1 MGLDTGHSP
10 CERVSV
16 GHRTVYVGHPH
27 ELASPHACLSVI
39 SKAENVYLLPFH
51 EFPGTIGKRTSRRP
65 VAPRRPPL
73 MNSPFVPSVA
83 RCESAEGEQKRQVAA
98 ARCVIQAAN
107 VALYLR
113 DAVLRRTSYGQNRA
127 MRRPSIA
134 PRRNSTKR
142 DATQACSSHV
152 STQGFCTRWWRP
164 LWAFQRPCSRSRPW
178 IGQPGRTKDR
188 TKDEPGLIC
197 VEELLY
203 AQDGGGNADRPCN
216 FDPVAYP

>member
-134 PRRNSTKR
+134 PTRNSTKR

-152 STQGFCTRWWRP
+152 STQGFCTTVR
-164 LWAFQRPCSRSRPW
+164 
-178 IGQPGRTKDR
+178 
-188 TKDEPGLIC
+188 
-197 VEELLY
+197 
-203 AQDGGGNADRPCN
+203 GGGALSGHSNGRALEAVLGSAN
-216 FDPVAYP
+216 PVVPKTVPKTNRVSFA